1 MVRGDVDVNKIAN
14 GTEVT
19 ITCPEC
25 EQKMPPR
32 MVKLIIRTN
41 SFTEEQFLGCP
52 NYPNCRHTQPLPESI
67 RMRLMGQKEL
77 F

>member
-1 MVRGDVDVNKIAN
+1 MKMITN

-25 EQKMPPR
+25 ENQVIPK
-32 MVKLIIRTN
+32 MVKLIVRTN
-41 SFTEEQFLGCP
+41 SITEEQFLGCP
-52 NYPNCRHTQPLPESI
+52 NYPGCRHTQPLPQSVQ
-67 RMRLMGQKEL
+67 MKLLGHPTL